1 MIPFIGP
8 LISLIT
14 TGVEKYAEN
23 RKLKADHK
31 NAIEQAKI
39 RRIENLDV
47 ADANWDTIMAG
58 NSRDS
63 LKDEFWTGVLAIPA
77 VMAFIPGWDIYVI
90 AGFKALAETPQ
101 WYQAALGL
109 AIAASFGYRKFADY
123 MTKRA
128 GNDKNVS

>member
-47 ADANWDTIMAG
+47 ADANWDTIMAQG
-58 NSRDS
+58 SQNSW
-63 LKDEFWTGVLAIPA
+63 KDEFWTIILAIPA
-77 VMAFIPGWDIYVI
+77 VMAFIPSLDIYVVK
-90 AGFKALAETPQ
+90 GFQALSGTPD
-101 WYQAALGL
+101 WYKAALGI
-109 AIAASFGYRKFADY
+109 AIAASFGYRKFVDVIG
-123 MTKRA
+123 K
-128 GNDKNVS
+128 K